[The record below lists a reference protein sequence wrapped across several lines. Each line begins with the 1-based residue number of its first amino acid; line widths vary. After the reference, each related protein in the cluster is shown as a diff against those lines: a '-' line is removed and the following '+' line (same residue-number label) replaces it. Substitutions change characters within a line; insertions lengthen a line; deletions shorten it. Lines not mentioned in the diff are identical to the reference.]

1 MIDYNAFHNYL
12 VELVGLYQRTRST
25 KGMSQ
30 LAQKYHCTAI
40 TRDQFYQMK
49 LDKLQPSQ
57 VTPQLSRVIRDTIGK
72 SDAKAALR
80 ESIGALNEGILAGS
94 RISQGS
100 DRTVQITI
108 TQPANQ
114 TPSQE
119 TDTRVYQQSTIDG
132 YRKLPEVFTMDDVF
146 RCFNYDSVGSA
157 CSRLKRL
164 QDEHLAEKIQT
175 GSDKGKYRK
184 IDDRVR
190 FKAGHVVMRKGRE
203 GRMLYLIDK
212 MYPDSFGWHYG
223 MVFNEDHTDN
233 ILHVPEDSVHTCP
246 LNPTELRLAKGSEV
260 ARFLGALTREGYLWE
275 ADNVNGL
282 FTVKGKKVQR
292 REQPVEVFAC
302 DIPLHDYD
310 NTGIHSLP
318 AVNPSLFRF
327 ALGPLIPIDN
337 GGDLMTPCHD
347 TQMLNA
353 VVRQLKTAFP
363 DFDHIR
369 ELFQY
374 EMPALCCSEDIKEYR
389 VALVKDD
396 NNGAC
401 YWLARDRDVLRLL
414 SWISF
419 VV

>member
-12 VELVGLYQRTRST
+12 VELVGLFQRTRST

-108 TQPANQ
+108 TQPAQQDISAPKQQ
-114 TPSQE
+114 T
-119 TDTRVYQQSTIDG
+119 VHQSEQPKKPTLPN
-132 YRKLPEVFTMDDVF
+132 YRIGQVLYHKAADELFLV
-146 RCFNYDSVGSA
+146 
-157 CSRLKRL
+157 SRLLDNDRFAVNYCLMSPKYAR
-164 QDEHLAEKIQT
+164 QVMFDSEYQT
-175 GSDKGKYRK
+175 FWLG
-184 IDDRVR
+184 
-190 FKAGHVVMRKGRE
+190 
-203 GRMLYLIDK
+203 
-212 MYPDSFGWHYG
+212 
-223 MVFNEDHTDN
+223 NEN
-233 ILHVPEDSVHTCP
+233 IRP
-246 LNPTELRLAKGSEV
+246 AKGSEI
-260 ARFLGALTREGYLWE
+260 ARYLGALTQSGFEWE
-275 ADNVNGL
+275 ADNTNGL
-282 FTVKGKKVQR
+282 FTVKGKKMQR
-292 REQPVEVFAC
+292 QDQSVEVFAN
-302 DIPLHDYD
+302 DIPLHDYS

-318 AVNPSLFRF
+318 VVSPSPFRF

-337 GGDLMTPCHD
+337 GGDMMTPCYD

-353 VVRQLKTAFP
+353 VVRQIKTAFP

-396 NNGAC
+396 NNGTC

-414 SWISF
+414 AWISF
-419 VV
+419 IV

>member
-1 MIDYNAFHNYL
+1 MIDYNAFHSYL

-57 VTPQLSRVIRDTIGK
+57 VTPQLSRVVRDTIGK

-108 TQPANQ
+108 TQPAQQADVTMPYKQAQPTQRTGFTDKLPLYRPGQVVASNAGTLYLVSKLVDGEHFTWEYYLAPFKTNPNQ
-114 TPSQE
+114 TIS
-119 TDTRVYQQSTIDG
+119 I
-132 YRKLPEVFTMDDVF
+132 
-146 RCFNYDSVGSA
+146 N
-157 CSRLKRL
+157 
-164 QDEHLAEKIQT
+164 
-175 GSDKGKYRK
+175 
-184 IDDRVR
+184 
-190 FKAGHVVMRKGRE
+190 
-203 GRMLYLIDK
+203 
-212 MYPDSFGWHYG
+212 
-223 MVFNEDHTDN
+223 TDN
-233 ILHVPEDSVHTCP
+233 SSHWIGRDY
-246 LNPTELRLAKGSEV
+246 LRAAKGNEI
-260 ARFLGALTREGYLWE
+260 ARFLGALTRSGFEWE
-275 ADNVNGL
+275 ADNTNGL
-282 FTVKGKKVQR
+282 FFVKGKKQER
-292 REQPVEVFAC
+292 KPVEVFAN
-302 DIPLHDYD
+302 DIPLHDYS

-318 AVNPSLFRF
+318 VVSPSPFRF

-337 GGDLMTPCHD
+337 GGDLMTPCYD

-353 VVRQLKTAFP
+353 VVCQVKTAFP

-374 EMPALCCSEDIKEYR
+374 EMPALCCSGDIKEYR

-396 NNGAC
+396 NNGTC
-401 YWLARDRDVLRLL
+401 YWLARDRDMLRLL
-414 SWISF
+414 AWVAYIM
-419 VV
+419 